1 MATFMILGQSGEPY
15 DVETD
20 IDEET
25 AKVMIRRLEE
35 KGMLPKYH
43 QKGSETKEPETLKM
57 VLGRTAAIITV
68 EAPNR
73 VSIRRR

>member
-1 MATFMILGQSGEPY
+1 MILGRSGEPY

-25 AKVMIRRLEE
+25 SKVMIRRLEE

-43 QKGSETKEPETLKM
+43 KRGSDVNDPETLKIVM
-57 VLGRTAAIITV
+57 GRISALITV
-68 EAPNR
+68 KAPNR
-73 VSIRRR
+73 VSIKRR

>member
-1 MATFMILGQSGEPY
+1 MTFMILGRSGEPY
-15 DVETD
+15 DVETN

-25 AKVMIRRLEE
+25 AKVIIRRLED

-43 QKGSETKEPETLKM
+43 RKGSEINEPETLKM
-57 VLGRTAAIITV
+57 VMGRVAAVITV

-73 VSIRRR
+73 VSIKRS